1 MQRCPV
7 EVILA
12 RCAVL
17 RLDLASLGQRSSRAR
32 GLSLSTLLPSTGVA
46 LSTVQ
51 WDVLRKNPKRLSH
64 NESRYLTCR
73 FRKSCAP
80 VLPLSAVSVV
90 ASALRATA
98 GAAPCSRRC
107 RRSFPHAV
115 NTEARVATPT
125 TWSGQRACA
134 AQGTSLVPLV
144 HFTRIP
150 TLRPLLSSGPT
161 VRQSTTESAN
171 CVCSKQHA
179 RSSATIQTDGTLL
192 LSLLPL
198 CHAGSPNAPMNM
210 YGCPKQYNF
219 GAIQH
224 NPKAKELPPMLGRPL
239 AFAWAGRTAHPDLLP
254 TTIKLDRAG
263 KPSARAPPTATRQPC
278 PCARGPIHA

>member
-17 RLDLASLGQRSSRAR
+17 RLDLASLGQRSNRAR
-32 GLSLSTLLPSTGVA
+32 GLSLSTSFYSSGVA

-51 WDVLRKNPKRLSH
+51 WDVLKNPKRLSH

-107 RRSFPHAV
+107 RRSFPHK
-115 NTEARVATPT
+115 RPF
-125 TWSGQRACA
+125 SGTKGAPLFVLPG
-134 AQGTSLVPLV
+134 QG
-144 HFTRIP
+144 
-150 TLRPLLSSGPT
+150 
-161 VRQSTTESAN
+161 
-171 CVCSKQHA
+171 
-179 RSSATIQTDGTLL
+179 
-192 LSLLPL
+192 
-198 CHAGSPNAPMNM
+198 NAHHKGDAP
-210 YGCPKQYNF
+210 
-219 GAIQH
+219 
-224 NPKAKELPPMLGRPL
+224 LPPKMTHMCWH
-239 AFAWAGRTAHPDLLP
+239 FF
-254 TTIKLDRAG
+254 
-263 KPSARAPPTATRQPC
+263 
-278 PCARGPIHA
+278 